1 MNEQVVF
8 VIPLI
13 VQAVIAKRHIADGE
27 IKEVIREFGVFVTGN
42 LNVRVRVQLAGNASA
57 DAVQLHAGELT
68 VFHALRQHT
77 EEVADTHGRLQ
88 HLAALKTH
96 LTERSI
102 HCLDNDRR
110 GVMRVKDRCACGLVF
125 VLSEQTAQLLIA
137 AVVGTERAC
146 HAAPADILREH
157 LLFLGSRR
165 TVCGFQTFQQADSRK
180 VSVKFF
186 TKCAGAEGIIRNAE
200 VVGLDSNSLFLLRL
214 AGNKSRIAFVLGK
227 QLCEVVAVFKTG
239 NRIKQRW
246 VTQLDMKI
254 TNICDFKRLVIQING
269 ITDLIRRRVRLEHI
283 GGFGCGHILRV
294 RLEHILRFRRTSCCF
309 TQHRHNIIVSRILT
323 KEIQQAAVTVTNI
336 LTLGEC
342 SAVRQQQRKF
352 GFIVTGILVCFFISG
367 IESIFQRTILFLDGF
382 PTGNKILIRFSH

>member
-8 VIPLI
+8 VISLI
-13 VQAVIAKRHIADGE
+13 VQAVIAKRHIADGNIE
-27 IKEVIREFGVFVTGN
+27 RVICKLGILVAGN

-88 HLAALKTH
+88 YLAALKTH

-110 GVMRVKDRCACGLVF
+110 GVVRVQNRRACGLVF
-125 VLSEQTAQLLIA
+125 VLSEQTAQLLVA
-137 AVVGTERAC
+137 AVVGTECAC

-186 TKCAGAEGIIRNAE
+186 TKRSGAKGIIRNAE
-200 VVGLDSNSLFLLRL
+200 VVCLYSSSLFLLRL
-214 AGNKSRIAFVLGK
+214 GGNKSGIAFVLRK
-227 QLCEVVAVFKTG
+227 QLCEVIAVFKTG

-269 ITDLIRRRVRLEHI
+269 ITNLIRRRVRLEHI
-283 GGFGCGHILRV
+283 VVFGCRRILRV
-294 RLEHILRFRRTSCCF
+294 RLEHLLRFRRTSCCF
-309 TQHRHNIIVSRILT
+309 TQHRHNIIIGWILT
-323 KEIQQAAVTVTNI
+323 EEIQQAAVTVTNI
-336 LTLGEC
+336 LTLGER
-342 SAVRQQQRKF
+342 SAVRQQQRKL
-352 GFIVTGILVCFFISG
+352 GLIVTGILVCFFISG
-367 IESIFQRTILFLDGF
+367 IESIFQ
-382 PTGNKILIRFSH
+382 